1 MLPLATKTHKQR
13 VGESVNRHSP
23 VDSLI
28 CCRSVQRIC
37 SPPHFLVGRFFEP
50 LFPTVPHVVASDGF
64 RIGGPAIRPG
74 HLTDPVERED
84 EVLGSFLE
92 TGFSVFAG
100 VGGISSYH
108 FFRDPLAVLGTGRV
122 GDVGRFDDLSSGIRW
137 RGVPQ
142 YTYGQENHHK
152 NDRGDA
158 VTEHE
163 TPTFCV
169 VCGFFVWHHA
179 LGY

>member
-1 MLPLATKTHKQR
+1 M
-13 VGESVNRHSP
+13 NRHSP

-37 SPPHFLVGRFFEP
+37 SPLHFLVGRFFEP

-64 RIGGPAIRPG
+64 CIGGPAIRPV
-74 HLTDPVERED
+74 HLTDLVEGEH

-92 TGFSVFAG
+92 TSISVFAE
-100 VGGISSYH
+100 VGDTSSFH
-108 FFRDPLAVLGTGRV
+108 FFRDPFAVLGTGRV
-122 GDVGRFDDLSSGIRW
+122 RETGCFDLPNWIRG

-169 VCGFFVWHHA
+169 VCDFFLWHHA